1 MRAIAARDK
10 PCPGGALTVCP
21 REGASKARLRLQIRA
36 GSQAPPCAGGA
47 PRSGATMSTRP
58 DTLRRI
64 RTQQSARHNPRHSP
78 AETWTAVVVKPAS
91 VKRLRAHP
99 SGAKGA
105 AREAALRPRH
115 VVHVPST
122 SHPCSPKGGIPGGVF
137 GRRFRRERA

>member
-1 MRAIAARDK
+1 
-10 PCPGGALTVCP
+10 
-21 REGASKARLRLQIRA
+21 
-36 GSQAPPCAGGA
+36 
-47 PRSGATMSTRP
+47 MSTRP

-64 RTQQSARHNPRHSP
+64 RTQQYARHNPRHSP
-78 AETWTAVVVKPAS
+78 AETRTAVVVKPAS

-137 GRRFRRERA
+137 GRRYRGGSEENEGITRGEQNIMFGPYSF